1 MRTRIMRRVGLL
13 AVVVVSVAAVHGA
26 VLKSSLSS
34 VEAGRVLP
42 LQGQEFHAGTFS
54 LVLVGVFGEYA
65 LGDVEIGES
74 GTFSVELE
82 ISADLRPGQYQ
93 VVAFSAEG
101 EREAALD
108 MSVAVATAAVEADH
122 AVAGEHEEAMD
133 AGATA
138 EEMVIERSM
147 AGAGWGV
154 IGLLVGLAG
163 GLGAVLLRGAPVTE
177 A

>member
-1 MRTRIMRRVGLL
+1 MRTRIMKRVGLL
-13 AVVVVSVAAVHGA
+13 PLVVLSVAAVHGA
-26 VLKSSLSS
+26 VLKSSVSS

-42 LQGQEFHAGTFS
+42 LQGQEFHAATFS
-54 LVLVGVFGEYA
+54 LVLVGVFGEYS

-74 GTFSVELE
+74 GTFSIDLE
-82 ISADLRPGQYQ
+82 IPADLRPGQYQ
-93 VVAFSAEG
+93 VVAFSPEG

-108 MSVAVATAAVEADH
+108 MSVAAATTVVEADH

-138 EEMVIERSM
+138 EEMVIERSL

>member
-13 AVVVVSVAAVHGA
+13 ALAAASVAAVHGA

-42 LQGQEFHAGTFS
+42 LQGQEFHAATFS
-54 LVLVGVFGEYA
+54 LVLVGVFGEYS

-74 GTFSVELE
+74 GTFSIELE
-82 ISADLRPGQYQ
+82 IPADLRPGQYQ
-93 VVAFSAEG
+93 VVAFSPAG

-108 MSVAVATAAVEADH
+108 MSVAAATTVVQADH
-122 AVAGEHEEAMD
+122 AAAGEHEEAMD

-154 IGLLVGLAG
+154 IGLLIGLSAGVGT
-163 GLGAVLLRGAPVTE
+163 VLLRRAPATE